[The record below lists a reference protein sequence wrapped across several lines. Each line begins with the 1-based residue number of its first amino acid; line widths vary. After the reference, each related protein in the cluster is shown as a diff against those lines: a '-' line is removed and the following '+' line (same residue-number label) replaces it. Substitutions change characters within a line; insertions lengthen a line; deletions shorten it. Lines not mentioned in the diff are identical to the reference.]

1 MRDMRTGL
9 AAVAAVLA
17 RHGLTLDAMAYPQSN
32 TPTPGVT
39 MKTATK
45 RTTAGTRR
53 LQNTV
58 RRTRG
63 KKTVTRIKELAL
75 DMRQGMNDETIT
87 LPDLA
92 YGLDRIAEWAEDLD
106 GRRSPLDP
114 SKGGKAV

>member
-1 MRDMRTGL
+1 
-9 AAVAAVLA
+9 
-17 RHGLTLDAMAYPQSN
+17 
-32 TPTPGVT
+32 

-45 RTTAGTRR
+45 PSAGKRR

-75 DMRQGMNDETIT
+75 DMRDGMNDETIT

-92 YGLDRIAEWAEDLD
+92 YGLDRIAEWAGDLD
-106 GRRSPLDP
+106 GRRAPLDP
-114 SKGGKAV
+114 RKGGKAT

>member
-1 MRDMRTGL
+1 MRTGL

-63 KKTVTRIKELAL
+63 QKTPTRIKTLAEDAL
-75 DMRQGMNDETIT
+75 TGVRDNTIT
-87 LPDLA
+87 VPDIVYALQTIAKLA
-92 YGLDRIAEWAEDLD
+92 GDIDA
-106 GRRSPLDP
+106 RRAALDP